1 MGQLTSCHDVR
12 VHDMAGSPWV
22 TYQAVSHI
30 PKQGSGEKHLRCST
44 RTAQCTSG
52 SLETMVRSGPSR
64 RRLPVSSCPYSTE
77 GGFAP
82 PSLIGCQAPL
92 IVYKAQEHI
101 HRSVADLRL
110 LAIPTSRRRVA
121 AFDLNWGMFFGI
133 CSPSRVGVPLYM
145 PL

>member
-1 MGQLTSCHDVR
+1 MGQLTSCHAVR
-12 VHDMAGSPWV
+12 VHDVTGSPWV

-30 PKQGSGEKHLRCST
+30 PKPGLGGKHLHRGT
-44 RTAQCTSG
+44 RTARCTRCC
-52 SLETMVRSGPSR
+52 L
-64 RRLPVSSCPYSTE
+64 RLWFDPDPPDGGYPYRPVHTLRK

>member
-1 MGQLTSCHDVR
+1 MGQLTSCDAIRVR
-12 VHDMAGSPWV
+12 DIAGSPWV

-30 PKQGSGEKHLRCST
+30 PKQSLGERHLHRGT
-44 RTAQCTSG
+44 HTAQCTLLM
-52 SLETMVRSGPSR
+52 LETMVRSGPSR

-121 AFDLNWGMFFGI
+121 AFDLNWGVFFGI
-133 CSPSRVGVPLYM
+133 GSPSRVGFPLCT